1 MHKGSSSL
9 PNTSNSVSEISRELL
24 ETPEKDNQ
32 QPSLNFKP
40 LKEDSDYLIFEDG
53 KLFSKKAN
61 RFLQG
66 KIDNVGYQVYR
77 LAIKNS
83 ITSKMGKMMYAHR
96 LVAEYFLENPKKLS
110 YVHHK
115 DENKLNNHYTNL
127 EWVDAKYNSQQ
138 HLIKNP
144 NCRKNIKAQYLL
156 KNLPGEEWRVINEN
170 PLYSVSN
177 YGRVVN
183 NKTNRLLKID
193 ECQKYSRVSLND
205 KKHYYL
211 HRLVYCTFTQDYEL
225 DGYVVDHI
233 DRNPRNNCLNNLQKI
248 TIRENNL
255 RRFNDQPTTGVEAS
269 ASKCETPK
277 KLG

>member
-96 LVAEYFLENPKKLS
+96 LVAEYFLENPKKLP

-144 NCRKNIKAQYLL
+144 NCRKYIKAQYLL
-156 KNLPGEEWRVINEN
+156 NYLPDEEWRVINEN

-193 ECQKYSRVSLND
+193 ECQKYSRVSLNN

-233 DRNPRNNCLNNLQKI
+233 DCNPRNNCLNNLQKI

-255 RRFNDQPTTGVEAS
+255 RRFNDQPTVGVEAS

>member
-24 ETPEKDNQ
+24 ETPKKDNQ

-83 ITSKMGKMMYAHR
+83 ITSRMGKMMYAHR
-96 LVAEYFLENPKKLS
+96 LVAEYFLENPKKLP

-156 KNLPGEEWRVINEN
+156 NNLPDEEWRVINEN

>member
-66 KIDNVGYQVYR
+66 KIDNAGYQVYR

-96 LVAEYFLENPKKLS
+96 LVAEYFLENPKKLP

-144 NCRKNIKAQYLL
+144 NCRKNLKAQYLL
-156 KNLPGEEWRVINEN
+156 NNLPDEEWRVINEN

-193 ECQKYSRVSLND
+193 ECQKYSRVSLNN

-225 DGYVVDHI
+225 NGYVVDHI

>member
-96 LVAEYFLENPKKLS
+96 LVAEYFLENPKKLP

-156 KNLPGEEWRVINEN
+156 NNLPDEEWRVINEN
-170 PLYSVSN
+170 PSYSVSN

-193 ECQKYSRVSLND
+193 ECQKYSRVSLNN

-233 DRNPRNNCLNNLQKI
+233 DCNPRNNCLNNLQKI